1 MSAARPLTP
10 TDIAT
15 RDQRRAA
22 DPALSTWVS
31 ASAGSGKTK
40 VLRDRV
46 LRLLLE
52 GARPERIL
60 CLTFTKAGA
69 AEMANRVATTL
80 AEWASIA
87 DADLQRQLKELV
99 GDSGLTSLKSR
110 ARGLFAKVLD
120 APGGMRIETI
130 HAFCQSLLRRFPL
143 EAGIAPHFRLI
154 EERDS
159 DALLF
164 AAREAMLSAA
174 RDGDNPAL
182 ASALAHLAE
191 RAGEFTSDR
200 VLGDLLN
207 QRAKLLSLQRRMGG
221 IAGYRQA
228 LARMLRL
235 DPSASRDSILAESLI
250 DNSFDSTALRAAVL
264 ALEKG
269 AGGDVKR
276 AEVLG
281 SFFSMTLQER
291 VINFDTYSS
300 VFVTQKGKIKDDKN
314 LATLSAMKFMPDIK
328 EVMKREAARI
338 LLILGQLNAIEILAD
353 STALMTLGLDLMERF
368 QKLKALTA
376 ALDFDDLIL
385 TTRDLLARPGIAPWV
400 LYKLD
405 GGIDHVLIDE
415 GQDTSPVQWDILK
428 ALTEELI
435 SGKGGERGAEGGSA
449 TEKPRSI
456 FAVGDFKQSIFS
468 FQGAEPSAFLDAREH
483 FRGQLERAPGKV
495 DTRTPFES
503 IDLNVSFRSSP
514 AILSVVDRVFAGDAS
529 QGVVEAAAG
538 PVRHLASRTGAAGLV
553 EAWPLSI
560 PLDSRIPSPW
570 ATPAVDL
577 DPTDPIT
584 RLAATI
590 AEKIAGLIKSGDMLP
605 ARGRPVR
612 PGDILVLVRSR
623 NAFVPALVKALK
635 AQSIEVSGVD
645 RLKLLSEL
653 AVQDVLAFVD
663 FLLLPEDDLNLAAL
677 LKSPLIGLT
686 EGELFDLC
694 VARGK
699 ASLWDE
705 LGRVAETSPRLRDAY
720 DRLSDYRARADRLT
734 PYELLADLLSAGGG
748 RRRLFSRL
756 GLQVGEAVEELLNL
770 ALIFEHNN
778 TPSLQGFRHWLEISE
793 AEVKRELSDDGGG
806 QVRIMTVHGAKGL
819 QAPIVFVAE
828 QRRQRPSRPGLFWLG
843 SEMDLPAPEIPVW
856 VARRDLD
863 VDATASA
870 RAEIER
876 RAQEEENRLLYV
888 ALTRAEDRLYV
899 CGWRG
904 DKNSAQAS
912 WHDHVS
918 DALTEMLRAG
928 ETGGRRGATEWR
940 DEQGWD
946 GDWLQVTT
954 LQVDQPEDKAAK
966 SGLPVDLALPYL
978 DWALRPADV
987 EPDPPRPLIPS
998 RPSGEAGVAE
1008 GEGPLLSPL
1017 GRDQGFRFQ
1026 RGLVI
1031 HKLFQLLPDLSISER
1046 RAAARRWL
1054 GAINRPSGLS
1064 ATDAALDGLVAEVM
1078 AVLEDSRFAHLF
1090 VPESRAEVP
1099 IVAEIRGSDGRSR
1112 IVSGQIDRLLVTAT
1126 QCHIVDFKSNRP
1138 PAMQPEHVS
1147 AQYLR
1152 QLALYRAA
1160 IRGIYPDHTVS
1171 CYLLWSAEPRLMAI
1185 PDSALE
1191 SYAS

>member
-1 MSAARPLTP
+1 MTTP
-10 TDIAT
+10 TALAT

-80 AEWASIA
+80 AEWASIP
-87 DADLQRQLKELV
+87 DADLQRQLRDLV
-99 GDSGLTSLKSR
+99 GNEVGLTSLKSR

-164 AAREAMLSAA
+164 SAREAMLSAA
-174 RDGDNPAL
+174 RDGHNPDLAAAL
-182 ASALAHLAE
+182 GHLAE

-200 VLGDLLN
+200 VLGDLLG
-207 QRAKLLSLQRRMGG
+207 QRAKLIALQRRMGG
-221 IAGYRQA
+221 IAGYRQG
-228 LARMLRL
+228 LARLLRI
-235 DPSASRDSILAESLI
+235 DPVSSRETILAEAVVEAA
-250 DNSFDSTALRAAVL
+250 FDGTALRSAVAAL
-264 ALEKG
+264 LMG
-269 AGGDVKR
+269 SDTDVKR
-276 AEVLG
+276 GEVMSQWLAGTVAERIT
-281 SFFSMTLQER
+281 SFDAYAT
-291 VINFDTYSS
+291 
-300 VFVTQKGKIKDDKN
+300 VFLTKEGEIRKSQATAKAVKI
-314 LATLSAMKFMPDIK
+314 MPNAK
-328 EVMKREAARI
+328 EVMAAEAGRLTEI
-338 LLILGQLNAIEILAD
+338 ITQLHAVEILVD

-368 QKLKALTA
+368 RRLKALTA

-385 TTRDLLARPGIAPWV
+385 RTRDLLAQPGIAPWV

-428 ALTEELI
+428 SLTEELI
-435 SGKGGERGAEGGSA
+435 SGKGAERRAEAGKTA
-449 TEKPRSI
+449 DKPRSI

-468 FQGAEPSAFLDAREH
+468 FQGAEPRAFLDARTH
-483 FRGQLERAPGKV
+483 FATQLDREPGKV
-495 DTRTPFES
+495 DTRTPFAS

-514 AILSVVDRVFAGDAS
+514 AILSVVDRVFAGDARD
-529 QGVVEAAAG
+529 GVLEPGAG
-538 PVRHLASRTGAAGLV
+538 PVKHLASRAGAAGLV

-560 PLDSRIPSPW
+560 PLGGTIPLPW
-570 ATPAVDL
+570 ATPAIDAN
-577 DPTDPIT
+577 PTDPIT

-590 AEKIAGLIKSGDMLP
+590 AEKIAALIRSNEILP
-605 ARGRPVR
+605 ARGRPIR
-612 PGDILVLVRSR
+612 AGDILVLVRSR

-635 AQSIEVSGVD
+635 AQNVEVSGID

-653 AVQDVLAFVD
+653 AVQDILSFID

-677 LKSPLIGLT
+677 LKSPLIGLD
-686 EGELFDLC
+686 EGELFELC
-694 VARGK
+694 VVRGMS
-699 ASLWDE
+699 SLWAE
-705 LGRVAETSPRLRDAY
+705 LGRAAETSPRLRTVY
-720 DRLSDYRARADRLT
+720 DRLSDYRQRADRLT

-748 RRRLFSRL
+748 RKLLFGRL
-756 GLQVGEAVEELLNL
+756 GLQVGEAIDELLNL
-770 ALIFEHNN
+770 ALSFEQNN
-778 TPSLQGFRHWLEISE
+778 APSLQSFRHWLDVSE

-828 QRRQRPSRPGLFWLG
+828 QRRQKPNRPGLFWLG
-843 SEMDLPAPEIPVW
+843 AEMDLPVW
-856 VARRDLD
+856 VARRELD
-863 VDATASA
+863 VEATAAA
-870 RAEIER
+870 RGEIDR
-876 RAQEEENRLLYV
+876 RGQEEENRLLYV

-904 DKNSAQAS
+904 EKNTVLAS

-918 DALTEMLRAG
+918 DALTDMQRSGDPGQHHAG
-928 ETGGRRGATEWR
+928 ARLGASDWRGE
-940 DEQGWD
+940 DGWD

-954 LQVDQPEDKAAK
+954 PQQDVPRDMAAK
-966 SGLPVDLALPYL
+966 SGLPLDLSLPFQ
-978 DWALRPADV
+978 DWALLPATA

-998 RPSGEAGVAE
+998 RPSSDVGGKESD
-1008 GEGPLLSPL
+1008 GPLLSPL

-1031 HKLFQLLPDLSISER
+1031 HKLFQLLPDIPIPER
-1046 RAAARRWL
+1046 RMAARRWL
-1054 GAINRPSGLS
+1054 GAINRPSGLL
-1064 ATDAALDGLVAEVM
+1064 ATDAALDELASEVM
-1078 AVLEDSRFAHLF
+1078 AVLEDRRFAHLF
-1090 VPESRAEVP
+1090 TPDSRAEVP
-1099 IVAEIRGSDGRSR
+1099 IVAELLGKDGGSQ
-1112 IVSGQIDRLLVTAT
+1112 IVSGQIDRLLVTPT
-1126 QCHIVDFKSNRP
+1126 ECHIVDFKSNRP
-1138 PAMQPEHVS
+1138 PAMQPEQVS
-1147 AQYLR
+1147 KQYLR

-1160 IRGIYPDHTVS
+1160 IMGIYPNHTVS

-1185 PDSALE
+1185 PESALE

>member
-1 MSAARPLTP
+1 MTTP
-10 TDIAT
+10 SDLAS

-80 AEWASIA
+80 AEWASID
-87 DADLQRQLKELV
+87 DAALQKQLRDLLGEKV
-99 GDSGLTSLKSR
+99 GLTDFKSR

-164 AAREAMLSAA
+164 NAREAMLGAA
-174 RDGDNPAL
+174 KAGANPAL
-182 ASALAHLAE
+182 AAALGHLAE

-200 VLGDLLN
+200 VLGDLLGH
-207 QRAKLLSLQRRMGG
+207 RAKLISLQRRMGG

-228 LARMLRL
+228 LARLLRL
-235 DPSASRDSILAESLI
+235 DPASSREAILSKAVV
-250 DNSFDSTALRAAVL
+250 DAAFDGAALRAVVA
-264 ALEKG
+264 ALLSG
-269 AGGDVKR
+269 SDTDVKR
-276 AEVLG
+276 ADVMTPWLAGTVAERMAGFDAYLAV
-281 SFFSMTLQER
+281 FFTREGDIR
-291 VINFDTYSS
+291 
-300 VFVTQKGKIKDDKN
+300 KN
-314 LATLSAMKFMPDIK
+314 LATAKAVKIMPDAK
-328 EVMKREAARI
+328 EVMAREAERLSDVI
-338 LLILGQLNAIEILAD
+338 TQLHALEILAD

-368 QKLKALTA
+368 RGLKALTA

-428 ALTEELI
+428 SLTEELI
-435 SGKGGERGAEGGSA
+435 SGKGAERRVEAA
-449 TEKPRSI
+449 EKPRSI

-468 FQGAEPSAFLDAREH
+468 FQGAEPRAFLDARNH
-483 FRGQLERAPGKV
+483 FEVQLDREPGKT
-495 DTRTPFES
+495 DTRTPFEN
-503 IDLNVSFRSSP
+503 IELNVSFRSSP
-514 AILSVVDRVFAGDAS
+514 AILSVVDRVFSGEAQ
-529 QGVVEAAAG
+529 QGVMEPGAG
-538 PVRHLASRTGAAGLV
+538 PVKHLASRAGSAGLV
-553 EAWPLSI
+553 EVWPLSI
-560 PLDSRIPSPW
+560 PLGSTIPLPW
-570 ATPAVDL
+570 ATPTIDAN
-577 DPTDPIT
+577 PTDPIT

-590 AEKIAGLIKSGDMLP
+590 AEKIAALVRSGETLP
-605 ARGRPVR
+605 ARGRAIR

-635 AQSIEVSGVD
+635 AQSVEVSGID

-653 AVQDVLAFVD
+653 AVQDILAFVD

-677 LKSPLIGLT
+677 LKSPLIGLDET
-686 EGELFDLC
+686 ELFHLC
-694 VARGK
+694 VARG
-699 ASLWDE
+699 ALSLWEE
-705 LGRVAETSPRLRDAY
+705 LGRAASTSSRLRAVH

-748 RRRLFSRL
+748 RKLLFARL
-756 GLQVGEAVEELLNL
+756 GLQVGEAIDELLNL
-770 ALIFEHNN
+770 ALGFEQNN
-778 TPSLQGFRHWLEISE
+778 APSLQGFRHWLEVSE

-806 QVRIMTVHGAKGL
+806 QVRIMTVHGSKGL

-828 QRRQRPSRPGLFWLG
+828 QRRQKPNRPGLFWLG
-843 SEMDLPAPEIPVW
+843 DEMDLPVW
-856 VARRDLD
+856 VARRELD
-863 VDATASA
+863 VDVTTTA
-870 RAEIER
+870 RGEIDQR
-876 RAQEEENRLLYV
+876 GQEEENRLLYV

-904 DKNSAQAS
+904 EKNTAQAS
-912 WHDHVS
+912 WHDYVS
-918 DALTEMLRAG
+918 DAVTAMLVDG
-928 ETGGRRGATEWR
+928 TSVRRLGAHDWR
-940 DEQGWD
+940 DEEGWD
-946 GDWLQVTT
+946 GDWLQLTT
-954 LQVDQPEDKAAK
+954 PQQEEPRDMAAK
-966 SGLPVDLALPYL
+966 AGLAADLSLPYP
-978 DWALRPADV
+978 DWAMQPAEA

-998 RPSGEAGVAE
+998 RPSSEMNGEVGD
-1008 GEGPLLSPL
+1008 GPLLSPL

-1031 HKLFQLLPDLSISER
+1031 HKLFQLLPELPVVER
-1046 RAAARRWL
+1046 RTAARRWL
-1054 GAINRPSGLS
+1054 SAINRPSGL
-1064 ATDAALDGLVAEVM
+1064 AALDDALDALVGEVM
-1078 AVLEDSRFAHLF
+1078 AVLEDARFAHLF
-1090 VPESRAEVP
+1090 APDSRAEVP
-1099 IVAEIRGSDGRSR
+1099 IVAELLGKDGTSQ
-1112 IVSGQIDRLLVTAT
+1112 IISGQIDRLVVTAT
-1126 QCHIVDFKSNRP
+1126 ECHIVDFKSNRP
-1138 PAMQPEHVS
+1138 PAMQPEQVS
-1147 AQYLR
+1147 KQYLR

-1160 IRGIYPDHTVS
+1160 IRGIYPNHTVS
-1171 CYLLWSAEPRLMAI
+1171 CYLLWSAEPRLMPI

>member
-1 MSAARPLTP
+1 MTTP
-10 TDIAT
+10 TALAT

-22 DPALSTWVS
+22 DPTLSTWVS

-80 AEWASIA
+80 AEWASIP
-87 DADLQRQLKELV
+87 DADLQKQLRELV
-99 GDSGLTSLKSR
+99 GDDVALTSFKSR

-164 AAREAMLSAA
+164 SAREAMLGSA
-174 RDGDNPAL
+174 RDGGDPAL
-182 ASALAHLAE
+182 VAALAHLAE

-200 VLGDLLN
+200 VLGDLLG
-207 QRAKLLSLQRRMGG
+207 QRARFIALQRRMGSIG
-221 IAGYRQA
+221 GYRQA
-228 LARMLRL
+228 LARLLRI
-235 DPSASRDSILAESLI
+235 DPDSSRATILAKAVAEAAFDGPTLRASVAALLLGSETDI
-250 DNSFDSTALRAAVL
+250 KRADVMAQWLAGTIFDRVASFDAYAAVFL
-264 ALEKG
+264 TREGEIRK
-269 AGGDVKR
+269 
-276 AEVLG
+276 
-281 SFFSMTLQER
+281 T
-291 VINFDTYSS
+291 
-300 VFVTQKGKIKDDKN
+300 
-314 LATLSAMKFMPDIK
+314 LATAKAVKGMSDIK
-328 EVMKREAARI
+328 VVMEAEAKRLVAVNE
-338 LLILGQLNAIEILAD
+338 QLNAVEILAD

-368 QKLKALTA
+368 RGLKALTA

-428 ALTEELI
+428 SLTEELI
-435 SGKGGERGAEGGSA
+435 SGKGAESGQMGD
-449 TEKPRSI
+449 KPRSI

-468 FQGAEPSAFLDAREH
+468 FQGAEPRAFLDARQHYATRLDRE
-483 FRGQLERAPGKV
+483 PGKV
-495 DTRTPFES
+495 DTRTPFAS

-514 AILSVVDRVFAGDAS
+514 AILSVVDRVFAGDAGD
-529 QGVVEAAAG
+529 GVLEPGAG
-538 PVRHLASRTGAAGLV
+538 PIRHLASRAGAAGLV
-553 EAWPLSI
+553 EVWPLSI
-560 PLDSRIPSPW
+560 PLAGTIPEAW
-570 ATPAVDL
+570 ATPAIDAN
-577 DPTDPIT
+577 PTDPIT

-590 AEKIAGLIKSGDMLP
+590 AEKVAALIRSQDILP
-605 ARGRPVR
+605 ARDRPIR
-612 PGDILVLVRSR
+612 AGDILVLVRSR

-635 AQSIEVSGVD
+635 ALSIDVSGID

-653 AVQDVLAFVD
+653 AVQDILAFID

-677 LKSPLIGLT
+677 LKSPLLGLDET
-686 EGELFDLC
+686 ELFDLC
-694 VARGK
+694 IARGN
-699 ASLWDE
+699 ASLWVE
-705 LGRVAETSPRLRDAY
+705 LGRAAAGSARLRAVHDQLLAY
-720 DRLSDYRARADRLT
+720 RQRADRLT
-734 PYELLADLLSAGGG
+734 PFELLADLLSAGGG
-748 RRRLFSRL
+748 RKLLYARL
-756 GLQVGEAVEELLNL
+756 GLQVGEAIDELLNL
-770 ALIFEHNN
+770 ALAFEQNN
-778 TPSLQGFRHWLEISE
+778 APSLQGFRHWLEVSE

-806 QVRIMTVHGAKGL
+806 QVRIMTVHGSKGL
-819 QAPIVFVAE
+819 QAPIIFVAE
-828 QRRQRPSRPGLFWLG
+828 QRRQKPSRPGLFWLG
-843 SEMDLPAPEIPVW
+843 AEAESSALEIPIW
-856 VARRDLD
+856 VARRELD
-863 VDATASA
+863 VDVTSLA
-870 RAEIER
+870 RKDIDR

-904 DKNSAQAS
+904 EKNTAQAS

-918 DALTEMLRAG
+918 DALTEMLLAG
-928 ETGGRRGATEWR
+928 APGGRCGSHDWR
-940 DEQGWD
+940 NEDGWD
-946 GDWLQVTT
+946 GDWLQVTSP
-954 LQVDQPEDKAAK
+954 QQGKAQDMAAK
-966 SGLPVDLALPYL
+966 SGLLLDLSLPL
-978 DWALRPADV
+978 QDWAVTQADT

-998 RPSGEAGVAE
+998 RPSSDAASAAE
-1008 GEGPLLSPL
+1008 DGPMLSPL

-1026 RGLVI
+1026 RGVVI
-1031 HKLFQLLPDLSISER
+1031 HKLFQLLPDLPVAER

-1054 GAINRPSGLS
+1054 DAINRPSGLL
-1064 ATDAALDGLVAEVM
+1064 ATDDALDELVREVM
-1078 AVLEDSRFAHLF
+1078 SVLDDSRFAHLF

-1099 IVAEIRGSDGRSR
+1099 IVAELLGKDGRSQ

-1126 QCHIVDFKSNRP
+1126 ECHIVDFKSNRP
-1138 PAMQPEHVS
+1138 PAMQPEQVS
-1147 AQYLR
+1147 KQYLR

-1160 IRGIYPDHTVS
+1160 IRRIYPDHTVS
-1171 CYLLWSAEPRLMAI
+1171 CYLLWSAEPRLMPI
-1185 PDSALE
+1185 PDQAMD
-1191 SYAS
+1191 SYAF